1 MVCRGHAEGPGVR
14 LCVGLHHLPELDPGA
29 DLHPQHQG
37 GLQQDALQPLD
48 ADVVHGPRAEPAERR
63 RIVEFMY
70 YFISDKL
77 YY

>member
-14 LCVGLHHLPELDPGA
+14 LGVGLHHLAELDPGA

-37 GLQQDALQPLD
+37 RLQQDALQPLD
-48 ADVVHGPRAEPAERR
+48 ADVVHGPRAEPAQWA
-63 RIVEFMY
+63 IGEFLC

-77 YY
+77 Y